1 MGHSSS
7 KQFNETNVKE
17 SNENVGRNSNTGR
30 SEEKSEE
37 HSSSVVSA
45 YAQRI
50 AHLRSRLRICA
61 AKKINKN
68 IKT

>member
-37 HSSSVVSA
+37 HRNQTA
-45 YAQRI
+45 IFDGFCPIYAE
-50 AHLRSRLRICA
+50 L
-61 AKKINKN
+61 
-68 IKT
+68 